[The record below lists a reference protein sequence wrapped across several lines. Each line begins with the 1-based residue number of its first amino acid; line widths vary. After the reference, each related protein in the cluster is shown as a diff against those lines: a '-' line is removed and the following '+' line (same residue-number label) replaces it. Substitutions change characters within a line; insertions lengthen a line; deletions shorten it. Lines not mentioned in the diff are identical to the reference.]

1 MDKQIYLSISE
12 RLNSLVPDL
21 KWIDYDW
28 GQLNDEQRPAVAFPC
43 ALIDI
48 AYPDCK
54 NLAEGAGAVEQMVNA
69 SITIKLAFQPLG
81 DSQVSAPDDTRA
93 KALKPLDTIASLHT
107 ALQGWNG
114 DGTFSGLARRRGSP
128 AQGRNKLKVF
138 NLVYETTFI
147 NIPD

>member
-1 MDKQIYLSISE
+1 MDKQIYLSISN
-12 RLNSLVPDL
+12 RLNTLVPDL

-28 GQLNDEQRPAVAFPC
+28 GQLNEERPAVAFPC

-48 AYPDCK
+48 AFPDCK

-114 DGTFSGLARRRGSP
+114 DGTFAGLARRRGSP
-128 AQGRNKLKVF
+128 TPGHNKLKIF

>member
-1 MDKQIYLSISE
+1 MDKQIYLSVSA
-12 RLNSLVPDL
+12 RLHALVPDL

-28 GQLNDEQRPAVAFPC
+28 GQLNEELPAVAYPC

-54 NLAEGAGAVEQMVNA
+54 NLSEGTGAVEQMVNA
-69 SITIKLAFQPLG
+69 TITIKMAFKPLG
-81 DSQVSAPDDTRA
+81 DSQITAPEERRA
-93 KALKPLDTIASLHT
+93 NALKPLDTIASLHA

-114 DGTFSGLARRRGSP
+114 DGTFAGLARRRGASIP
-128 AQGRNKLKVF
+128 RRDKLKVY
-138 NLVYETTFI
+138 NIVYETTFI

>member
-1 MDKQIYLSISE
+1 MDKQIYLSISA
-12 RLNSLVPDL
+12 RLHSLVPDL

-28 GQLNDEQRPAVAFPC
+28 GQLNDERPAVAYPC

-48 AYPDCK
+48 AYTDCK
-54 NLAEGAGAVEQMVNA
+54 NLAEGSDALDQRVNA
-69 SITIKLAFQPLG
+69 AIMIKLVFQPLG

-114 DGTFSGLARRRGSP
+114 DGTFAGLARRRGGASP
-128 AQGRNKLKVF
+128 RSDKMKVY
-138 NLVYETTFI
+138 NIVYETTFI
-147 NIPD
+147 NVPD

>member
-1 MDKQIYLSISE
+1 MDKQIYLSISA

-28 GQLNDEQRPAVAFPC
+28 GQLNDERPAVAYPC

-54 NLAEGAGAVEQMVNA
+54 NLAEGSGAVEQRVNA
-69 SITIKLAFQPLG
+69 AITIKLAFEPLG
-81 DSQVSAPDDTRA
+81 NSQVTAPEDNRA
-93 KALKPLDTIASLHT
+93 IALKPLDTIAILHT

-114 DGTFSGLARRRGSP
+114 DGSFAGLARRRGSP
-128 AQGRNKLKVF
+128 APGRNKLKVF

-147 NIPD
+147 NVPD

>member
-1 MDKQIYLSISE
+1 MDKQIYLSISA

-28 GQLNDEQRPAVAFPC
+28 GQLNDERPSVAYPC

-48 AYPDCK
+48 AFPDCR
-54 NLAEGAGAVEQMVNA
+54 NLAEGTGVVEQRVNA
-69 SITIKLAFQPLG
+69 SITIKLAFEPLG
-81 DSQVSAPDDTRA
+81 ASQVTAPEESRMT
-93 KALKPLDTIASLHT
+93 ALKPLDTIAVLHT

-114 DGTFSGLARRRGSP
+114 DGTFGGLARRRAGAIP
-128 AQGRNKLKVF
+128 RRDKLKVY
-138 NLVYETTFI
+138 NIVYETTFI